1 LKGERKMGEIQF
13 TIPKSQLRKVAKA
26 HSTEGEAVIELKPG
40 YFTEDNQN
48 VITAKTEKEAIRILR
63 ASRKEKVAKEDK
75 TEADA

>member
-1 LKGERKMGEIQF
+1 MGEINF

-26 HSTEGEAVIELKPG
+26 YSQEGEATIELKPG

-48 VITAKTEKEAIRILR
+48 VIKAKTEKEAIRILR
-63 ASRKEKVAKEDK
+63 ASRKEKVEKEQK

>member
-1 LKGERKMGEIQF
+1 MEEIKF

-40 YFTEDNQN
+40 YFTEDDQS

-75 TEADA
+75 TEANA